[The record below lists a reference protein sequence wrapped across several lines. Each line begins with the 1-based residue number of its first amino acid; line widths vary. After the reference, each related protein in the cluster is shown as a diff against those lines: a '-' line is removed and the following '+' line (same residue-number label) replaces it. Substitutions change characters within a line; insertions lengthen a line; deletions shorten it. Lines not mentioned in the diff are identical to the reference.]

1 MFLKKKSTN
10 FANKSIKLA
19 LNRINKTRMIT
30 QNDIETQVVNINPI
44 KVELITLND
53 DMNMEKSNLLYTN
66 NKKTS
71 KKNK

>member
-30 QNDIETQVVNINPI
+30 QNDI

-53 DMNMEKSNLLYTN
+53 DMNMEKSDLLYTN